1 MPGRHIA
8 PRHRAPRSLKRRMG
22 RFAGDVAGSLPT
34 SGVTGAVAL
43 VGAAGVAVG
52 MGVFTVDAEANPADT
67 PTAASDQF
75 SAKTRLSEDAIKARH
90 RAADSEVSRS
100 STRPVAAS
108 VQRETK
114 AKHLPVTRQDV
125 AGSATETVEA
135 TDPRDIAMAMLG
147 DYGWSSS
154 EFSCLDSLWVSE
166 SNWNVYAT
174 NSSSGA
180 YGIPQSLP
188 AEKMASA
195 GSDWRTNPAT
205 QIEWGLDYIQS
216 SYGSPCNAWYFK
228 QGNNWY

>member
-1 MPGRHIA
+1 VPSRHIA
-8 PRHRAPRSLKRRMG
+8 PRHKSPRSLKRTLG
-22 RFAGDVAGSLPT
+22 RFAGDIAGAVPA

-43 VGAAGVAVG
+43 VAAAGVAVG
-52 MGVFTVDAEANPADT
+52 IGVFTVGADAKPQQ
-67 PTAASDQF
+67 TAAS
-75 SAKTRLSEDAIKARH
+75 AKAGSKADDAIQGTGGKH
-90 RAADSEVSRS
+90 RGQVQEISRS
-100 STRPVAAS
+100 SSRPVLAS

-114 AKHLPVTRQDV
+114 AKHLPVSRQAV
-125 AGSATETVEA
+125 SGAVSETVEA
-135 TDPRDIAMAMLG
+135 SDPRDIALSMLG
-147 DYGWSSS
+147 DYGWSSD

-166 SNWNVYAT
+166 SNWNPAAT

>member
-1 MPGRHIA
+1 M
-8 PRHRAPRSLKRRMG
+8 
-22 RFAGDVAGSLPT
+22 PT

-52 MGVFTVDAEANPADT
+52 LGVFTVDPGAGT
-67 PTAASDQF
+67 TSAASGHVKIK
-75 SAKTRLSEDAIKARH
+75 SRLSDEAVNARH
-90 RAADSEVSRS
+90 RASDDEVSRAAA
-100 STRPVAAS
+100 RPLTAAI
-108 VQRETK
+108 QRETK
-114 AKHLPVTRQDV
+114 AKHLPVSKQNV
-125 AGSATETVEA
+125 AGSALETVEA

-147 DYGWSSS
+147 DYGWSSDQ
-154 EFSCLDSLWVSE
+154 FSCLDSLWVSE
-166 SNWNVYAT
+166 SNWNIYAT

-188 AEKMASA
+188 AEKMASVGA
-195 GSDWRTNPAT
+195 DWRTNPAT

>member
-1 MPGRHIA
+1 
-8 PRHRAPRSLKRRMG
+8 MG
-22 RFAGDVAGSLPT
+22 RFAGDVAGALPT
-34 SGVTGAVAL
+34 NGVTGAVAL

-52 MGVFTVDAEANPADT
+52 MGVFTVDAGANPAGT
-67 PTAASDQF
+67 PTAATGQF
-75 SAKTRLSEDAIKARH
+75 SAKTRLSDDAVRGRH
-90 RAADSEVSRS
+90 RAEVNDVSRS
-100 STRPVAAS
+100 AERPPAAE

-114 AKHLPVTRQDV
+114 AKHLAVTHQEV
-125 AGSATETVEA
+125 SGSATETVEP
-135 TDPRDIAMAMLG
+135 TDPRDIAMSMLD
-147 DYGWSSS
+147 DYGWSSDQ
-154 EFSCLDSLWVSE
+154 FSCLDSLWVSE

-174 NSSSGA
+174 NSYSGA

-205 QIEWGLDYIQS
+205 QIEWGLTYIQS